1 MSWLCTSVRATS
13 VCRGA
18 QTSAASLGFVVVGG
32 EEAVVG
38 WAELA
43 EVPRMPWLVSVRD
56 SVSFDTA
63 PSSASRT
70 GTAAGPAAALPW
82 MRLCSTSRGRGCL
95 GIPGREEDVVCSEL
109 AQVP

>member
-1 MSWLCTSVRATS
+1 MSWLRPSVRAM
-13 VCRGA
+13 GA
-18 QTSAASLGFVVVGG
+18 QTSVATLGFVLVGG
-32 EEAVVG
+32 EEEAVVG

-43 EVPRMPWLVSVRD
+43 EVPRGPWLVSVRD

>member
-1 MSWLCTSVRATS
+1 MSWLRPFVRAM
-13 VCRGA
+13 GA
-18 QTSAASLGFVVVGG
+18 QTSVANLGFVLVGG

-43 EVPRMPWLVSVRD
+43 EVHRMPWPVSVRD

-63 PSSASRT
+63 PSPASRT
-70 GTAAGPAAALPW
+70 GPASGPAAPMPW
-82 MRLCSTSRGRGCL
+82 VQLCSTSRGRGCL
-95 GIPGREEDVVCSEL
+95 GIPGREEDVGCSEL